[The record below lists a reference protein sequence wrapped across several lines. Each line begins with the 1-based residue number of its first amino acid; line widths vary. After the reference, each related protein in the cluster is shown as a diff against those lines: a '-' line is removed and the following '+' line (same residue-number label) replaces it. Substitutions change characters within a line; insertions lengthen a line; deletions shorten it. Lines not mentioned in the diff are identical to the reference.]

1 VIFLT
6 CSFSLNY
13 FKLKFNYKLTINL
26 IDKSNCDSK
35 GCVYIIKCKKYKHI
49 YISETSRSISCRIKD
64 HHYSIDSFIPYSK
77 HTPVSSHFNFV
88 DHNNAAYTHNYI

>member
-1 VIFLT
+1 MIFLT

-35 GCVYIIKCKKYKHI
+35 SCVYIIKCKKCKHI
-49 YISETSRSISCRIKD
+49 YIGETNRSISCRIKE
-64 HHYSIDSFIPYSK
+64 HLYSIGSCIPYSK
-77 HTPVSSHFNFV
+77 HTPVSSDFNFV
-88 DHNNAAYTHNYI
+88 YHNNAAYAHN